1 MTPLAIAFM
10 PLTDSAPLIA
20 ASERGFAEAEG
31 IALRLVRDTSW
42 AAVRDRLVYGQVQCA
57 HLLAPLAVAVTLGL
71 SQAPCAIA
79 APFKLNDNGNAL
91 TLSSELAAA
100 LDPDPRNRVA
110 DPIATAHDFAAAI
123 GLHRRKPIIGIV
135 HRFSSH
141 ALMLR
146 YWLGYAGIDPD
157 RDVTLR
163 VLPPS
168 LMTQAL
174 RLGEIDG
181 FIAGEPWGSL
191 SVAEGVGEIVATGVN
206 IWQRGVE
213 KVLATRADW
222 AEANGDQLD
231 RLLRA
236 LDRAAAW
243 CDDPANHPELA
254 ALLARPDHLD
264 QPADLILQAL
274 NGRIPLKRGGEP
286 VSEPDFLVFHR
297 GAANFPW
304 RSQALWIYSQLVRWR
319 MIEPSPE
326 AERAAAGVFR
336 SDLYRRALAGRGVA
350 MPGASMKVEG
360 ALVQPTPAASHEGS
374 LTLAPDRFFD
384 GLMFDPDDLEGYLQ
398 MLRRSGNFALAKAR

>member
-1 MTPLAIAFM
+1 MTPLAIAFL
-10 PLTDSAPLIA
+10 PLTDSAPLVVA
-20 ASERGFAEAEG
+20 RERGFAEAEG

-42 AAVRDRLVYGQVQCA
+42 AAVRDRLVYGQVQGA

-100 LDPDPRNRVA
+100 LDPDPHNRVA

-141 ALMLR
+141 AMMLR
-146 YWLGYAGIDPD
+146 YWLGYAGINPD

-181 FIAGEPWGSL
+181 FIAGEPWSSV
-191 SVAEGVGEIVATGVN
+191 SVAEGTGEVVAAGVN

-213 KVLATRADW
+213 KVLASRADW
-222 AEANGDQLD
+222 AEANGDALD

-243 CDDPANHPELA
+243 CDDPVNHQDLA
-254 ALLARPDHLD
+254 ALLARPEYVD
-264 QPADLILQAL
+264 QPPDLILQAL
-274 NGRIPLKRGGEP
+274 SGRMPLRRGGKP
-286 VSEPDFLVFHR
+286 VSLPGFLVFHR

-304 RSQALWIYSQLVRWR
+304 RSQALWIYSQLVRWK
-319 MIEPSPE
+319 MVEPSVE

-336 SDLYRRALAGRGVA
+336 SDLYRRALAGHGVA

-360 ALVQPTPAASHEGS
+360 ALAQPMPAASHQGN

-384 GLMFDPDDLEGYLQ
+384 GLAFDPEDVAGYLEA
-398 MLRRSGNFALAKAR
+398 LRQL